1 MYLSTLIFSCADFDF
16 RQLEDESYEIQ
27 TAGHLYRV
35 AKNEQ
40 IDALFRNILPQLT
53 GTVPADQVLSPT
65 DLQILQSVAPQLM
78 KMGILFSLDQAHQG
92 YVERE
97 ADRQLY
103 TLLARTKENPLDSFI
118 RLKQLNVHLAG
129 NLAMSRMLQPLLTAN
144 SCKVAIEPEFPLP
157 SIASMDSASSL
168 VIVSLAHTQKEL
180 LSSLNK
186 YFLNHQIRWVPV
198 LFDPEKI
205 TIGPWVWPER
215 SSCLSCMDTHPHH
228 PHIDEPISWDV
239 DLTRTF
245 FKGWTSCQ
253 SNTMHWVA
261 AMLSIQI
268 NQAFGSLTKQTPWGR
283 IIEFDCQQLTQTN
296 KRVWKHP
303 SCPVCTDNARQPQLW
318 VEATR

>member
-1 MYLSTLIFSCADFDF
+1 MSTLIFSCADFDF

-40 IDALFRNILPQLT
+40 IDALFRNILPKLT
-53 GTVPADQVLSPT
+53 GTVPADQALSPT
-65 DLQILQSVAPQLM
+65 DLQILQGVAPQLM
-78 KMGILFSLDQAHQG
+78 KMGILFSLDQAYQG

-103 TLLARTKENPLDSFI
+103 THLARTKEQPLDSFL
-118 RLKQLNVHLAG
+118 RLKQLGVYLAG
-129 NLAMSRMLQPLLTAN
+129 NLSMSRMLQPLLTAN
-144 SCKVAIEPEFPLP
+144 SCKVTIEAELPLP
-157 SIASMDSASSL
+157 SIAAMDPTSSL
-168 VIVSLAHTQKEL
+168 VIVSLAHTQKEML
-180 LSSLNK
+180 FSLNK
-186 YFLNHQIRWVPV
+186 YFQDHKMRWVPV

-205 TIGPWVWPER
+205 TIGPWIWPER
-215 SSCLSCMDTHPHH
+215 SSCLSCMDMHPHDQRTDGPSSLH
-228 PHIDEPISWDV
+228 E

-253 SNTMHWVA
+253 SNSMHWVA
-261 AMLSIQI
+261 AMISMQV

-283 IIEFDCQQLTQTN
+283 IVELDCQQLTQAN

-303 SCPVCTDNARQPQLW
+303 ACPVCTDSAKRPQLW